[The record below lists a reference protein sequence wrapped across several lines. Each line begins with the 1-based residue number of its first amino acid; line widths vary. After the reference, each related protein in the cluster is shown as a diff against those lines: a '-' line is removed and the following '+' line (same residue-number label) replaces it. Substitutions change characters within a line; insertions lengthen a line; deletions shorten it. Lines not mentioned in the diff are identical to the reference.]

1 MVYSTF
7 LHVVTLI
14 PQAEGGKDI
23 LEGEKGCPKKIIFIS
38 L

>member
-1 MVYSTF
+1 MVYSAF

-23 LEGEKGCPKKIIFIS
+23 LEGEKGCPKKKSF